1 MTEQR
6 IDSAAEAATT
16 THADEGE
23 GQGLGAPGAHTEVGT
38 GEGRDPVLPSPEPG
52 TGRGEDADDV
62 PATEG
67 ERQLVETV
75 KQIHRLEESN

>member
-1 MTEQR
+1 M
-6 IDSAAEAATT
+6 DSAAEAATT
-16 THADEGE
+16 THADEG
-23 GQGLGAPGAHTEVGT
+23 LGAPGAHTELGT
-38 GEGRDPVLPSPEPG
+38 GKGRDPAPPSPEPG
-52 TGRGEDADDV
+52 SGRGEDAGDV